1 MTRSTPGQRSYGRGW
16 RCDRRRCAG
25 NHFER
30 ARARV
35 ADGGAPRRRE
45 RWPEPEECAP
55 PKAAARSTRQ
65 ICPLLGRR
73 ATGPSAGNGRD
84 DDDGNRPAPTRHALR
99 SLKRAHARRPS
110 SGPPT
115 RAPVPCTADFSDVTL
130 TGKRPSRRCLERRDA
145 ILALST
151 SIRPRRASSPLEPV
165 NVEAPLVAQAR
176 TVSAR
181 TVLPSISTCGT
192 AHRSAHAELGHSR
205 RSRPGVAGRHHD
217 DSRHARRRSR
227 LTTRRAADAEAA

>member
-55 PKAAARSTRQ
+55 PKAAA
-65 ICPLLGRR
+65 
-73 ATGPSAGNGRD
+73 
-84 DDDGNRPAPTRHALR
+84 
-99 SLKRAHARRPS
+99 
-110 SGPPT
+110 PT

-130 TGKRPSRRCLERRDA
+130 TGKRPSRRCLENARCDPRSVDHDPTSTRIIASRACERRGA
-145 ILALST
+145 TGRPST
-151 SIRPRRASSPLEPV
+151 HRIRQDCPTEHLHLRHRPSVGPRRAGPQPSI
-165 NVEAPLVAQAR
+165 QAR
-176 TVSAR
+176 CRWS
-181 TVLPSISTCGT
+181 PP
-192 AHRSAHAELGHSR
+192 R
-205 RSRPGVAGRHHD
+205 RFS
-217 DSRHARRRSR
+217 SSCRRSR